1 MTNCPGDVRRR
12 RRVLDNLRIWL
23 AFPFQPIIEEVGGQ
37 RSTCLGACATSLSM
51 PFRHNLGESTA
62 YTGQAIN
69 EGMAQVL
76 PGTQTEQMRTLRSL
90 LFLLITSSIFFS
102 SSSDAP
108 GFSD

>member
-1 MTNCPGDVRRR
+1 MCDDDEFLTTPAFGLVEDVG
-12 RRVLDNLRIWL
+12 
-23 AFPFQPIIEEVGGQ
+23 A
-37 RSTCLGACATSLSM
+37 CLGACATSLSM
-51 PFRHNLGESTA
+51 PFRHNLGEPTA

-69 EGMAQVL
+69 EGMARVL